1 MQQIGQVATSLFEG
15 TDYRVQTL
23 IGGANIHHQ
32 TIRLR
37 DDRPQILIA
46 TPGRLAEIVFKLEKL
61 RLGRVKVVIVDEVDS
76 MMQEPYIGEVET
88 LLQATPHYSKAA
100 ADRNLEAKLSTVPTE
115 SSVASLTPP
124 EEPLQRLLWLASATS
139 HDPAVTAFADRF
151 TARSGKG
158 WSEISVTDGAALP
171 RSITH
176 GLISISRERSLEYLK
191 RLLHAKPA
199 IRSALIFV
207 NDPHRVEVIC
217 KDLLRSGII
226 AAPLHGDANKDDRKV
241 LAKSLWIFAIVSFL
255 HSNFDNRHMNQ
266 RYLFYLFLFFS
277 SICCPLFSFF

>member
-1 MQQIGQVATSLFEG
+1 MQVQAIILAPSRELVQQIGQVAASLFEG

-37 DDRPQILIA
+37 DARPQILIA

-61 RLGRVKVVIVDEVDS
+61 RLGRVKVVVVDEVDS

-88 LLQATPHYSKAA
+88 LLQATPLYSKAA
-100 ADRNLEAKLSTVPTE
+100 AERNIEAKLTTAPAE
-115 SSVASLTPP
+115 SSAVVVPS

-139 HDPAVTAFADRF
+139 HDPAVGAFADRF

-171 RSITH
+171 SSITH

-241 LAKSLWIFAIVSFL
+241 PAQLRVLIASFTR
-255 HSNFDNRHMNQ
+255 S
-266 RYLFYLFLFFS
+266 Y
-277 SICCPLFSFF
+277 

>member
-1 MQQIGQVATSLFEG
+1 MQQIGQVAASLFEG

-61 RLGRVKVVIVDEVDS
+61 RLGRVKVVVVDEVDS

-88 LLQATPHYSKAA
+88 LLQTTPLYSKAA
-100 ADRNLEAKLSTVPTE
+100 AAERNSASNLTAMSME
-115 SSVASLTPP
+115 SSAVAIPS

-139 HDPAVTAFADRF
+139 HDPAVIAFADRF
-151 TARSGKG
+151 TARSRKG

-171 RSITH
+171 SSITH

-241 LAKSLWIFAIVSFL
+241 PAQWHVLFASF
-255 HSNFDNRHMNQ
+255 
-266 RYLFYLFLFFS
+266 YT
-277 SICCPLFSFF
+277 